1 MKSLALTLFAVGALI
16 GAGVEIAS
24 AAGPAPEY
32 TTAGQTAANT
42 VPSGL
47 WFFYQDPNR
56 FQDGA
61 SFGGGGGY

>member
-16 GAGVEIAS
+16 GAGVQIAS
-24 AAGPAPEY
+24 AAAPVPEY
-32 TTAGQTAANT
+32 NAAGQTAANM

-47 WFFYQDPNR
+47 WFFYENPNR
-56 FQDGA
+56 FEDGG

>member
-16 GAGVEIAS
+16 GAGVEVAS
-24 AAGPAPEY
+24 AAGPVPEY
-32 TTAGQTAANT
+32 QMAGQIAANT

-61 SFGGGGGY
+61 NFGGGAG